1 MRNAFAAHLLTLA
14 DLNSS
19 IFLVSGDI
27 GNRLFDEYKASFPGR
42 FLNTGVA
49 EQNMIGV
56 AAGLA
61 ESGYH
66 PIVYTIAS
74 FATTRCYEQIKLDLC
89 YHDKAVTL
97 VGTGAGLSYAA
108 LGPTHYSLEDLAI
121 MRVLPNMHVLTPC
134 DSMETVTCLNIATSL
149 RHPSY
154 VRLGKKGEPVI
165 HETPPDFDLGRWI
178 EVDPGGE
185 VLILGAGTAVSL
197 ARNLREQLKL
207 CGISARV
214 ASCPSIKPLDESFLA
229 DSCGKYSLIVTLEEH
244 SRIGGFGSAVLE
256 WAEDHKVDNQSFLR
270 IGTVDGFPHA
280 LGDQFYTRNALGL
293 DVEQMVEMVMSRLSR
308 MS

>member
-14 DLNSS
+14 DANSM

-27 GNRLFDEYKASFPGR
+27 GNRLFDEYKASFPDR

-61 ESGYH
+61 ESGSH

-74 FATTRCYEQIKLDLC
+74 FATARCYEQIKLDLC
-89 YHDKAVTL
+89 YHDKAVTI

-134 DSMETVTCLNIATSL
+134 DTMETVTCLNIATSL
-149 RHPSY
+149 EHPCY

-165 HETPPDFDLGRWI
+165 HETPPDFGLGGWI
-178 EVDPGGE
+178 EVDPGDE

-197 ARNLREQLKL
+197 ARRLREQLKL
-207 CGISARV
+207 RGISARV
-214 ASCPSIKPLDESFLA
+214 ASCPSVKPLDDSFLA
-229 DSCGKYSLIVTLEEH
+229 KSCGEYSLIVTVEEH

-256 WAEDHKVDNQSFLR
+256 WAEDHNVSNQSFLR
-270 IGTVDGFPHA
+270 LGTFDEYPHA
-280 LGDQFYTRNALGL
+280 LGDQPYTRNALGL
-293 DVEQMVEMVMSRLSR
+293 NIEQMREMVVSRIPR
-308 MS
+308 K

>member
-14 DLNSS
+14 DLDST

-27 GNRLFDEYKASFPGR
+27 GNRLFDEYKASFPDR

-74 FATTRCYEQIKLDLC
+74 FATARCYEQIKLDLC
-89 YHDKAVTL
+89 YHDKAVTI

-134 DSMETVTCLNIATSL
+134 DTMETVTCLNIAASVK
-149 RHPSY
+149 HPSY

-165 HETPPDFDLGRWI
+165 HEAPPDFGLGCWI
-178 EVDPGGE
+178 EVDPGDE

-197 ARNLREQLKL
+197 ARNLREQLNL
-207 CGISARV
+207 HGISARV
-214 ASCPSIKPLDESFLA
+214 ASCPSIKPLDNSFL
-229 DSCGKYSLIVTLEEH
+229 SENCGNYSLIVTVEEH

-256 WAEDHKVDNQSFLR
+256 WAEDHNVSNQGFLR
-270 IGTVDGFPHA
+270 LGTLDEFPRA
-280 LGDQFYTRNALGL
+280 LGDQPYTRNALGL
-293 DVEQMVEMVMSRLSR
+293 NVEQMSEMVVSRIS
-308 MS
+308 SKS

>member
-14 DLNSS
+14 DENPT

-27 GNRLFDEYKASFPGR
+27 GNRLFDEYRGSFPDR
-42 FLNTGVA
+42 FINTGVA

-74 FATTRCYEQIKLDLC
+74 FSTARCYEQIKLDLC
-89 YHDKAVTL
+89 YHDKAVTI

-121 MRVLPNMHVLTPC
+121 MRVLPNMHVLAPC
-134 DSMETVTCLNIATSL
+134 DILEVKTCLNIASSL
-149 RHPSY
+149 SHPCY
-154 VRLGKKGEPVI
+154 LRLGKKGEPVV
-165 HETPPDFDLGRWI
+165 HQSLPDFEVGCWL
-178 EVDPGGE
+178 EVDSGDQI
-185 VLILGAGTAVSL
+185 LILGAGTAVPM
-197 ARNLREQLKL
+197 ARRIREKLKTH
-207 CGISARV
+207 GISAKV
-214 ASCPSIKPLDESFLA
+214 VSCPSVKPLDEAFLM
-229 DSCGKYSLIVTLEEH
+229 DNCGKFSVVVTVEEH

-256 WAEDHKVDNQSFLR
+256 WAEANSVFDQRFLR
-270 IGTVDGFPHA
+270 LGTNDEYPQA
-280 LGDQFYTRNALGL
+280 LGDQEYTRDILGL
-293 DVEQMVEMVMSRLSR
+293 GIDRMCELIRSRIPETL
-308 MS
+308 